1 MVRERGADRL
11 SRINSGTGA
20 DRVFDLVTAG
30 AAWLVLLLMIGT
42 AASMAWGGR
51 LAFNTFGFHFL
62 TSTACNPVTRDFVA
76 LLPIYGTL
84 VTSLIAIVIAVPVS
98 IGIAL
103 FLTEIAP
110 RWTRGPIG
118 IAIELFAA
126 IPSIIY
132 GMWGLF
138 VFAPFMGAHVEPWLN
153 DHLGPLPVIGGPFSG
168 PPPRI
173 GMLPAG
179 VVSRGMIIPFIPPG
193 DRGGFNSVPPP
204 LKGSSGW
211 LRSRH

>member
-1 MVRERGADRL
+1 MVRGRGADRP

-62 TSTACNPVTRDFVA
+62 TSTAWNPVTRDFGA

-118 IAIELFAA
+118 IAIELLAA

-153 DHLGPLPVIGGPFSG
+153 DHLGPLPVIGGPSSPRSLGMFST
-168 PPPRI
+168 PSPRR
-173 GMLPAG
+173 
-179 VVSRGMIIPFIPPG
+179 SRN
-193 DRGGFNSVPPP
+193 RRLRSVPRD
-204 LKGSSGW
+204 G
-211 LRSRH
+211 RS